1 MPEQNAQNAAFV
13 LAQGDGFALKF
24 HRAVGGVVQKSLM
37 AEQRGSRLPEIVGAP
52 QKSLHLG
59 QQHGEVEGLL
69 DEIVRAR
76 AERHENVHIFR
87 R

>member
-13 LAQGDGFALKF
+13 FAERHGLSLKF
-24 HRAVGGVVQKSLM
+24 HRALSGIVQKPLVT
-37 AEQRGSRLPEIVGAP
+37 EQRGSRLPEIVGAP

-69 DEIVRAR
+69 DEIIRAR